1 MLSKSENLIFL
12 ILSMQCSFSFN
23 TIYLNRTNPTL
34 LPCFH
39 IPQLI
44 AEQDALCRIK
54 IKLSNRVLDHTW
66 FRLAAMTRSC
76 NLRMVW
82 TIVKRIDMRSIL
94 RQSFIHITVKRS
106 HFFFAIISA
115 CNTSLIGHYDD
126 LISPVIPFTDK
137 LRHTSN
143 KLQIFRSMQIMNI
156 YIDRTISIEESRFI
170 DWSTFFHR
178 FLCCGVILRN
188 TDVDEISFALHS
200 SHLYFCCFCFQNL
213 ILKRKLILRII
224 FKNRSIY
231 QIDTAVNQAF
241 IARLFL
247 SKRLNPTV
255 FNLNS
260 SIARKFLHSLHGY
273 NERCAFSLHCM

>member
-1 MLSKSENLIFL
+1 M
-12 ILSMQCSFSFN
+12 
-23 TIYLNRTNPTL
+23 
-34 LPCFH
+34 
-39 IPQLI
+39 
-44 AEQDALCRIK
+44 A
-54 IKLSNRVLDHTW
+54 
-66 FRLAAMTRSC
+66 RSR
-76 NLRMVW
+76 NLRMMW
-82 TIVKRIDMRSIL
+82 AEVKRIDMCSIL
-94 RQSFIHITVKRS
+94 RQSFIHIVVKRS
-106 HFFFAIISA
+106 HFFFTIISA

-188 TDVDEISFALHS
+188 TDVDEISFAFHG
-200 SHLYFCCFCFQNL
+200 SHLYFCCLSFQNL

-247 SKRLNPTV
+247 SECLNSTV

-260 SIARKFLHSLHGY
+260 SIARKILHPLYSY
-273 NERCAFSLHCM
+273 NERRTFSLHRLQIHIEEGISIHNKYTLCTA